1 MKHQNSSKLYI
12 GKKSNKSQIED
23 YSFHKNSIQIIQ
35 QKESF
40 KKSNSKIEDIL
51 NHPIL
56 KRRLPP
62 LDKNNP
68 EKNDDESYFYELK
81 KSKNLQEEIN
91 YNIEKLKKSE
101 IKKETKETPDNIK
114 LKKDHSNSNYKILE
128 NLITKQQNEKESSIN
143 HKKVERNS
151 HKDNITKNDT
161 CAGTCS
167 YQGNIQDLKEEINN
181 KTKLILKLSDEQNDC
196 KSQLNSLLTKLNA
209 LIVQHSDFLY
219 KEETELEEFGEERDN
234 IYELS
239 YQLDQKQK
247 NLIATKNKKK
257 TLKQQYELLNNK
269 EKNLNS
275 DNIEKSIEK
284 IRHENEELFE
294 QIKKLKS
301 KTKLEEKKIK
311 KGKNIIDINQVFA
324 ELKTFENKKHESFIR
339 YSTNCKLIE
348 TCIKE
353 FENLQKVYLTQKQ
366 NNNYFNAKIE
376 EEINRLKDDLT
387 PNKEEIIKRIE
398 NDTTFIIKKMIHNEK
413 VRENIFKVSMQYK
426 PNNVQK
432 VKGLRKRASL
442 EKINQ
447 IKLNR
452 PNFSG
457 KGRKLNIYAKDIKK
471 SMIEVNKNNLKKEK
485 SEIEINNNKNYDEL
499 SEYEYREMLGKK
511 VYFNDILSKLEKSA
525 KEAQKMYQ
533 RKIRDMNIVIE
544 KNENRLKSKK
554 NENALL
560 KIEIDNLSKLLAITE
575 EEHKLMNE
583 QNIQNLTNK
592 NNKNIT
598 LTGQTEKELESQK
611 EYLSP
616 EYYPNEKN
624 NLINPKVIKEKSVT
638 QTNTNTDVTRNEIL
652 NDLKAL
658 NTQNLD
664 DPIQDSE
671 SLRKN
676 KLNNLTM
683 KFPDLSNIEENV
695 SASNLNNEEER
706 NKIIDDIKKKYNIN
720 SIEENDDSNLDNNYY
735 GHENAL
741 DEKIEEKNENDM
753 YGDDNEENNIKY
765 EYKENND
772 EEGNNKIEQFE
783 EDSLG
788 QDDNNGNEY

>member
-1 MKHQNSSKLYI
+1 M
-12 GKKSNKSQIED
+12 
-23 YSFHKNSIQIIQ
+23 
-35 QKESF
+35 
-40 KKSNSKIEDIL
+40 
-51 NHPIL
+51 
-56 KRRLPP
+56 
-62 LDKNNP
+62 
-68 EKNDDESYFYELK
+68 
-81 KSKNLQEEIN
+81 
-91 YNIEKLKKSE
+91 
-101 IKKETKETPDNIK
+101 
-114 LKKDHSNSNYKILE
+114 
-128 NLITKQQNEKESSIN
+128 
-143 HKKVERNS
+143 
-151 HKDNITKNDT
+151 
-161 CAGTCS
+161 
-167 YQGNIQDLKEEINN
+167 
-181 KTKLILKLSDEQNDC
+181 
-196 KSQLNSLLTKLNA
+196 
-209 LIVQHSDFLY
+209 
-219 KEETELEEFGEERDN
+219 
-234 IYELS
+234 
-239 YQLDQKQK
+239 
-247 NLIATKNKKK
+247 
-257 TLKQQYELLNNK
+257 
-269 EKNLNS
+269 
-275 DNIEKSIEK
+275 
-284 IRHENEELFE
+284 
-294 QIKKLKS
+294 KS

-311 KGKNIIDINQVFA
+311 KGKNLIDINQVFA

-366 NNNYFNAKIE
+366 NTNYFNAKIE

-471 SMIEVNKNNLKKEK
+471 GMIEINKNNLKKEK
-485 SEIEINNNKNYDEL
+485 SEIEINNHKNYDEL
-499 SEYEYREMLGKK
+499 SDYEYREMLGKK
-511 VYFNDILSKLEKSA
+511 VYFNDILRKLEKSA

-575 EEHKLMNE
+575 EEQKLMNE

-624 NLINPKVIKEKSVT
+624 NLVNPKVIKEKSVT

-658 NTQNLD
+658 NSQNLD

-706 NKIIDDIKKKYNIN
+706 NKIIDDIKKKYNLN
-720 SIEENDDSNLDNNYY
+720 SNEENYDSNLEKIKNKNFIE
-735 GHENAL
+735 HENAL
-741 DEKIEEKNENDM
+741 DEKIDEKNENDI
-753 YGDDNEENNIKY
+753 YGDDNDENNLKY

-772 EEGNNKIEQFE
+772 ENINNEEEGNNKIEEFE
-783 EDSLG
+783 EDILG
-788 QDDNNGNEY
+788 EN